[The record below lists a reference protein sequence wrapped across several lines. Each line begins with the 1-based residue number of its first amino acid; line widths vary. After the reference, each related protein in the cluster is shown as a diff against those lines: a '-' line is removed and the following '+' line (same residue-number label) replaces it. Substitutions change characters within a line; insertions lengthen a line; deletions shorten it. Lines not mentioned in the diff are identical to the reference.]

1 MLFRIQKQPLVST
14 NYIQLQRL
22 ILFKLLLRVFIKE
35 LVYQNKITHMS
46 NRKFLFS
53 SVQILTTFALCLLF
67 IQTVRYTPFPLDG
80 LAQKKEDFVYRDSDQ
95 VGGGIEESKTLCRD
109 ISPNDHRDGSRK
121 NSLNRFHHRVTRDTH
136 SCVKSNISV
145 TICGGMMVFNVCH
158 LWEYKRRFDWRV
170 LPSARLRRNTDTEVL

>member
-1 MLFRIQKQPLVST
+1 MSQHT
-14 NYIQLQRL
+14 YYIQLQRL
-22 ILFKLLLRVFIKE
+22 ILFTLLLRVFIKE
-35 LVYQNKITHMS
+35 LVHQNKITYMS

-67 IQTVRYTPFPLDG
+67 IQTVRNTPFPLDG

-145 TICGGMMVFNVCH
+145 TI
-158 LWEYKRRFDWRV
+158 
-170 LPSARLRRNTDTEVL
+170 PSYAV

>member
-1 MLFRIQKQPLVST
+1 
-14 NYIQLQRL
+14 
-22 ILFKLLLRVFIKE
+22 
-35 LVYQNKITHMS
+35 MS

-67 IQTVRYTPFPLDG
+67 IQTE
-80 LAQKKEDFVYRDSDQ
+80 EDFVYRDSDQ

-136 SCVKSNISV
+136 SCVKSNISI

-158 LWEYKRRFDWRV
+158 LWEYKRRFD
-170 LPSARLRRNTDTEVL
+170 